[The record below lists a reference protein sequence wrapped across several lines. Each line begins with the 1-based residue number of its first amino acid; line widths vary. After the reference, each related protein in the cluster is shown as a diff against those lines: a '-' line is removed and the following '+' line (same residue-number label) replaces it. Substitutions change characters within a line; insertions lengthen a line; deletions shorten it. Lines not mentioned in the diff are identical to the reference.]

1 MAEGSSM
8 SPGAVALM
16 TILLIVGG
24 FLLIG
29 WILRTISFALSTVF
43 VVAVLGAGLYL
54 FLRFKASQ

>member
-29 WILRTISFALSTVF
+29 WIVRTISFAVSTVF
-43 VVAVLGAGLYL
+43 LVAVLGVGVYL
-54 FLRFKASQ
+54 FLRYKASG